1 MKKRIL
7 SFVLM
12 LSMLISLFTVFATAT
27 SAASGDDSTP
37 SPKSSGAGASYLDL
51 YVKEGLV
58 ALFDGFG
65 LSASSDAATEWKAV
79 DLSGKEGYDAYV
91 DPSTYT
97 TAFSYAAD
105 NVGGTKNADASRV
118 KWQFANGYVSLVAS
132 GNASGTADAFFNVSA
147 LGEKLGTEWSVQ
159 EVFAMDGTISR
170 DAKFTATYVDNG
182 NGTYTISNYDAL
194 GKDHQAW
201 MVGAY
206 GVFAPNVVHLIK
218 HQIMIDVYLC
228 NQYYNPAALKSV
240 GQVYFNSEYYGVISA
255 DKVFVADGKTRVPAE
270 YSYVGVNKAGIFERT
285 ISRLGDATA
294 VEGGFAVSFV
304 TDYQFAPTTKY
315 GNAQGSLS
323 ANFTVPDKATA
334 DSTAFRILADE
345 AARVYSVRFYNKA
358 LNSAER
364 SQNHFADLVAFY
376 GLDNAT
382 LAKVLAYDRY
392 QMKALYAATDTIEI
406 ARSGK
411 DTAPGSEYMLLKK
424 ALTDAIALAEKSKR
438 EEAKEYI
445 YDYVS
450 DGLVAIFDAF
460 SAKSTDGETSVWK
473 PVDLYGVEGY
483 EDYIDPLT
491 YSYNFL
497 NSWKFVDGGVMPV
510 AKSGALNLDSLGAL
524 LGTTYTVQEIQ
535 SYPNLLVPKVENGVF
550 VNNDQYVSVGNYN
563 SGAIGA
569 LLYGDLNSPNIKPN
583 ASGYG
588 LTLHNVL
595 FGQICFGTPSSY
607 EYLDHV
613 YYITDAYGATTFKNV
628 VDKNG
633 VSYDNVL
640 VGNGPFTVE
649 RTFFRL
655 GVTETVEAGVTSYA
669 SHYKVY
675 YQSLPMF
682 RYAAGSNNTA
692 SYDITKYP
700 DNQAVHYST
709 KLTVAGGGATQ
720 HSIRIYNREL
730 SRAEL
735 DHNHMI
741 DLAITS
747 GASLASYEALAAEAK
762 ALVASLMGS
771 VSLFSSK
778 AAVEAKIEEY
788 KNFSAGNEGG
798 SGAGLY
804 VSKGLTVLLA
814 AYTGFSTPYVVQG
827 ESSVLW
833 ANGMAEGS
841 FATLMGTGWRKNAT
855 GGFTIVKTINDYSDS
870 GSPNRPKENYG
881 LELGTEMLPEGNFTV
896 ELVANPVGISRADG
910 SRYIDSKTTYGTYVN
925 AGFAI
930 GPLRCLQFGSYRPAG
945 KDGQMHRRWY
955 YSTTTEPYLKDGSSL
970 IKVIDKYWEG
980 LEVDEIVNLTV
991 TLEVGANVNKYAITH
1006 NGSASMGL
1014 VINASEVISNEKAPM
1029 FRLMNGVAGTI
1040 FSARVYDRVLSK
1052 DELAQNHM
1060 ADLVYYY
1067 GIDAG
1072 LVVDVLNASGGT
1084 LSSLSQAFAD
1094 LDFSIDKN
1102 KAQEIFNK
1110 RLTAVWLTYN
1120 GFAIKGN
1127 LTDGL
1132 RYYFTVNAPAIA
1144 AVSSTGVSVEIGTI
1158 VNVGKDALPTLN
1170 GYGYDYK
1177 IVAFD
1182 SVMGKV
1188 SDLYINEDTYAVT
1201 VNYTAVGKDI
1211 LNTSIKVLGYVKLVD
1226 DNGNASVYY
1235 TSIEDGMPQSLFES
1249 YYLMDEEENQKVIEN
1264 NDLYNYVSAKIAASY
1279 SDAFIYL
1286 DAAAVA
1292 GGNGTKEAPFNNFEE
1307 AFAKCKETLRALT
1320 TPTNLTLEMKDGR
1333 YSILNTQELLA
1344 ADKPYTYSYFTVKG
1358 ENGGAV
1364 LTTTV
1369 DIDAKKFE
1377 LTGDNIYTYQFE
1389 ADENGNYPE
1398 FRILYVN
1405 DAIATIA
1412 TNGSDKAANKENLF
1426 MTAFDRRFDGVGQLA
1441 KDLSTLPNYDFNFYP
1456 ESYEGRE
1463 DLKEEFAFHR
1473 DQYIAFNE
1481 VMAKL
1486 KPLTDELAA
1495 GKKVSDTLKPL
1506 TYEGMTPAYTG
1517 GSEMYQKAFRIFYL
1531 KLMGAADLIIR
1542 VNSRNLINTAIQNL
1556 APSSVGVTLN
1566 NFNGNEA
1573 DFALYT
1579 EGFNEAKNSVLST
1592 KNKYALYTAF
1602 TAEARDVN
1610 YTVHMGKYYM
1620 PLDMVGD
1627 LSDLVTSGDALMK
1640 EKTAKD
1646 LEATLQAYK
1655 LAEAV
1660 YNLQKKTSDA
1670 FTAATSELKAMK
1682 DLVNDSFAAML
1693 DGRIAATTTLVE
1705 TLTAELEAL
1714 EDEEDILAKTYELL
1728 YASTLLASYE
1738 NVKAKLADGA
1748 VSAIDA
1754 AITANDE
1761 ALRQSNITAAGYE
1774 AALVEAQTAY
1784 TNAQQLY
1791 NDVHD
1796 EYLWIR
1802 NALRPYGIELHH
1814 TAQWNY
1820 NILHLG
1826 GVDYADY
1833 VEVIN
1838 EDGEVEKHVA
1848 VYQAKTGFQINDGYL
1863 TSDRYVHMKN
1873 AYAYL
1878 DENNEYFYDRA
1889 NGKLYL
1895 YSDTPVSGF
1904 DVEYATLDWMFTL
1917 WGVNKLNFENVQFTG
1932 TDDYWLTEN
1941 DYLGG
1946 LGGMSPY
1953 VTLYGTTGFQ
1963 DRSAL
1968 YFNDCSEV
1976 RVTGC
1981 RFYDLACE
1989 GINAAGWN
1997 TDFYY
2002 ANNVFENIGS
2012 SALRMGT
2019 HNPILSDSTGG
2030 SWFEG
2035 ETGARNVTV
2044 INNYFHNIATEYN
2057 TPALMITKLDQ
2068 GVIKNNTIIDC
2079 TYTAISLGWDF
2090 DYDYKNFDYDNRVNL
2105 RNVDVSYN
2113 YISGFMTEMGDGG
2126 AIYVPLPNQKTSVT
2140 DFYINSMHH
2149 NYIMFSKNT
2158 GDGTGKMVV
2167 GIYFDISSSNWY
2179 CFENIVAE
2187 QSYGAHKDETDLDA
2201 YGVSE
2206 EEAESKRLSRQGSD
2220 YIYLQ
2225 HIDTQECH
2233 NLFVKDNFIIN
2244 VRATK
2249 EDAQFYEVYQNFF
2262 DVKDAVKG
2270 RNLQEEGTVYIV
2282 GVKSIPNYVKG
2293 LIAKAGSEG
2302 HRGDIALL
2310 QSNNY

>member
-1 MKKRIL
+1 M
-7 SFVLM
+7 
-12 LSMLISLFTVFATAT
+12 
-27 SAASGDDSTP
+27 
-37 SPKSSGAGASYLDL
+37 
-51 YVKEGLV
+51 
-58 ALFDGFG
+58 
-65 LSASSDAATEWKAV
+65 
-79 DLSGKEGYDAYV
+79 
-91 DPSTYT
+91 
-97 TAFSYAAD
+97 
-105 NVGGTKNADASRV
+105 
-118 KWQFANGYVSLVAS
+118 
-132 GNASGTADAFFNVSA
+132 
-147 LGEKLGTEWSVQ
+147 
-159 EVFAMDGTISR
+159 
-170 DAKFTATYVDNG
+170 
-182 NGTYTISNYDAL
+182 
-194 GKDHQAW
+194 
-201 MVGAY
+201 
-206 GVFAPNVVHLIK
+206 
-218 HQIMIDVYLC
+218 
-228 NQYYNPAALKSV
+228 
-240 GQVYFNSEYYGVISA
+240 
-255 DKVFVADGKTRVPAE
+255 FVADGKTRVPAE

-315 GNAQGSLS
+315 GNVQGSLS
-323 ANFTVPDKATA
+323 ANFTVPDKAAA

-392 QMKALYAATDTIEI
+392 QTKALYAATDTIEI

-411 DTAPGSEYMLLKK
+411 DAAPGSEYMLLKK

-491 YSYNFL
+491 YSYSFL
-497 NSWKFVDGGVMPV
+497 NSWKFVDGGVKPV

-550 VNNDQYVSVGNYN
+550 VNNDQYVSVGDYN
-563 SGAIGA
+563 SGAIGS
-569 LLYGDLNSPNIKPN
+569 LLYGDLNTPNIKPDDT
-583 ASGYG
+583 GYG
-588 LTLHNVL
+588 MTLHNVL
-595 FGQICFGTPSSY
+595 FGQICFGTTSTY
-607 EYLDHV
+607 AYLDHV
-613 YYITDAYGATTFKNV
+613 YYTTSAYGATTFKNV

-682 RYAAGSNNTA
+682 RNAAGSNNTA

-700 DNQAVHYST
+700 DNKALHYST

-747 GASLASYEALAAEAK
+747 GASLASYEALGAEAK

-778 AAVEAKIEEY
+778 ATVEAKIEEY

-798 SGAGLY
+798 GGAGL
-804 VSKGLTVLLA
+804 
-814 AYTGFSTPYVVQG
+814 
-827 ESSVLW
+827 
-833 ANGMAEGS
+833 
-841 FATLMGTGWRKNAT
+841 
-855 GGFTIVKTINDYSDS
+855 
-870 GSPNRPKENYG
+870 
-881 LELGTEMLPEGNFTV
+881 
-896 ELVANPVGISRADG
+896 VA
-910 SRYIDSKTTYGTYVN
+910 
-925 AGFAI
+925 
-930 GPLRCLQFGSYRPAG
+930 
-945 KDGQMHRRWY
+945 
-955 YSTTTEPYLKDGSSL
+955 
-970 IKVIDKYWEG
+970 
-980 LEVDEIVNLTV
+980 
-991 TLEVGANVNKYAITH
+991 
-1006 NGSASMGL
+1006 
-1014 VINASEVISNEKAPM
+1014 
-1029 FRLMNGVAGTI
+1029 
-1040 FSARVYDRVLSK
+1040 
-1052 DELAQNHM
+1052 
-1060 ADLVYYY
+1060 
-1067 GIDAG
+1067 
-1072 LVVDVLNASGGT
+1072 DVLNASGGT

-1102 KAQEIFNK
+1102 AAQEIFNK
-1110 RLTAVWLTYN
+1110 RLTAIWLTYN
-1120 GFAIKGN
+1120 
-1127 LTDGL
+1127 
-1132 RYYFTVNAPAIA
+1132 
-1144 AVSSTGVSVEIGTI
+1144 
-1158 VNVGKDALPTLN
+1158 
-1170 GYGYDYK
+1170 
-1177 IVAFD
+1177 
-1182 SVMGKV
+1182 
-1188 SDLYINEDTYAVT
+1188 
-1201 VNYTAVGKDI
+1201 
-1211 LNTSIKVLGYVKLVD
+1211 
-1226 DNGNASVYY
+1226 
-1235 TSIEDGMPQSLFES
+1235 
-1249 YYLMDEEENQKVIEN
+1249 
-1264 NDLYNYVSAKIAASY
+1264 
-1279 SDAFIYL
+1279 
-1286 DAAAVA
+1286 
-1292 GGNGTKEAPFNNFEE
+1292 
-1307 AFAKCKETLRALT
+1307 
-1320 TPTNLTLEMKDGR
+1320 
-1333 YSILNTQELLA
+1333 
-1344 ADKPYTYSYFTVKG
+1344 
-1358 ENGGAV
+1358 
-1364 LTTTV
+1364 
-1369 DIDAKKFE
+1369 
-1377 LTGDNIYTYQFE
+1377 
-1389 ADENGNYPE
+1389 
-1398 FRILYVN
+1398 
-1405 DAIATIA
+1405 
-1412 TNGSDKAANKENLF
+1412 
-1426 MTAFDRRFDGVGQLA
+1426 
-1441 KDLSTLPNYDFNFYP
+1441 
-1456 ESYEGRE
+1456 
-1463 DLKEEFAFHR
+1463 
-1473 DQYIAFNE
+1473 
-1481 VMAKL
+1481 
-1486 KPLTDELAA
+1486 
-1495 GKKVSDTLKPL
+1495 
-1506 TYEGMTPAYTG
+1506 
-1517 GSEMYQKAFRIFYL
+1517 
-1531 KLMGAADLIIR
+1531 
-1542 VNSRNLINTAIQNL
+1542 
-1556 APSSVGVTLN
+1556 
-1566 NFNGNEA
+1566 
-1573 DFALYT
+1573 
-1579 EGFNEAKNSVLST
+1579 
-1592 KNKYALYTAF
+1592 
-1602 TAEARDVN
+1602 
-1610 YTVHMGKYYM
+1610 
-1620 PLDMVGD
+1620 
-1627 LSDLVTSGDALMK
+1627 
-1640 EKTAKD
+1640 
-1646 LEATLQAYK
+1646 
-1655 LAEAV
+1655 
-1660 YNLQKKTSDA
+1660 
-1670 FTAATSELKAMK
+1670 
-1682 DLVNDSFAAML
+1682 
-1693 DGRIAATTTLVE
+1693 
-1705 TLTAELEAL
+1705 
-1714 EDEEDILAKTYELL
+1714 
-1728 YASTLLASYE
+1728 
-1738 NVKAKLADGA
+1738 
-1748 VSAIDA
+1748 
-1754 AITANDE
+1754 
-1761 ALRQSNITAAGYE
+1761 
-1774 AALVEAQTAY
+1774 
-1784 TNAQQLY
+1784 
-1791 NDVHD
+1791 
-1796 EYLWIR
+1796 
-1802 NALRPYGIELHH
+1802 
-1814 TAQWNY
+1814 
-1820 NILHLG
+1820 
-1826 GVDYADY
+1826 
-1833 VEVIN
+1833 
-1838 EDGEVEKHVA
+1838 
-1848 VYQAKTGFQINDGYL
+1848 GFQINDGYL

-1889 NGKLYL
+1889 SGKLYL

-2035 ETGARNVTV
+2035 ETGARDVTV

-2068 GVIKNNTIIDC
+2068 GVIKNNTVIDC

-2090 DYDYKNFDYDNRVNL
+2090 NYDYKNFDYDNRVNL

-2187 QSYGAHKDETDLDA
+2187 QSYGAHKDETDLDT

-2225 HIDTQECH
+2225 HIDDQECH

-2244 VRATK
+2244 VRATE
-2249 EDAQFYEVYQNFF
+2249 EDAQFYEVYQSFF

-2282 GVKSIPNYVKG
+2282 GVKSIPDYVKG